1 MEESVKLKFPQHQ
14 GPGNDAMKEGVLQI
28 KINCNVHMMA
38 KTVEKIPLTRGLSS
52 NLSRLTRAL
61 IYSERADELECS
73 EGCLSKIC
81 TTLSGSLL

>member
-1 MEESVKLKFPQHQ
+1 
-14 GPGNDAMKEGVLQI
+14 MKQGVLQI
-28 KINCNVHMMA
+28 KINCNVHMTA
-38 KTVEKIPLTRGLSS
+38 ETVEKIPLCIVLSRGLSS

-61 IYSERADELECS
+61 IYSERADELECN